1 MLSRLKLAIA
11 WTLFLTVRF
20 CERILPPSLLSIL
33 LWPPAAAY
41 DLLQVRQRVP
51 MTSWARFPAS
61 WQANRWRYWVRQ
73 SLGLYHSQLF
83 YMWPDRLTEKRWR
96 NRCQFEGLSNLAPS
110 EEANR
115 GVVLASLHYGPF
127 EIMPYWLRAHGI
139 VTTSLR
145 TSPPAALRKLTDYQ
159 YSLSPPSDV
168 PVFIYAEDLTPLPR
182 ISHLRNILGPGRRLL
197 VMVDPVRGLQVDVPF
212 EDRIFRMSTGAIR
225 MAAMTNADLV
235 PCLIAETSTWK
246 FTIHFGKPIPWEL
259 LAKSPDM
266 QAIGTHLLK
275 EFSKVIHRYP
285 AQCKM
290 RLSRSMWPLPQESAA
305 KFPST
310 AEEAAR
316 HQQS

>member
-1 MLSRLKLAIA
+1 MR
-11 WTLFLTVRF
+11 V
-20 CERILPPSLLSIL
+20 CERILPPRLLSLL

-41 DLLQVRQRVP
+41 DLLQVRQRAP
-51 MTSWARFPAS
+51 MASWARFPAS
-61 WQANRWRYWVRQ
+61 WRAKCWRYWFRQ
-73 SLGLYHSQLF
+73 AFGLYHSQLF

-96 NRCQFEGLSNLAPS
+96 NRCRFEGLSNLTPS
-110 EEANR
+110 EEGNR

-139 VTTSLR
+139 VATSLR
-145 TSPPAALRKLTDYQ
+145 TSPPAVLRKLTDYQ
-159 YSLSPPSDV
+159 YSLSPPADV
-168 PVFIYAEDLTPLPR
+168 PVFIHAEDLTPLPR

-235 PCLIAETSTWK
+235 PCLIAETSVWQ
-246 FTIHFGKPIPWEL
+246 FTIHFGKPIPREL

-266 QAIGTHLLK
+266 QAIGAHLLK
-275 EFSKVIHRYP
+275 EFSEVIRRYP

-290 RLSRSMWPLPQESAA
+290 RLSRSMWPLP
-305 KFPST
+305 
-310 AEEAAR
+310 EEASAIPPAAAER
-316 HQQS
+316 AELRKPT